1 MPSIDVTPLHFI
13 QKAMS
18 RPFRLVLPVVFLTG
32 ALGFTG
38 CVGTIYDNTYSYN
51 KNHFKPPEDKGDV
64 SAQSILGALEKKGP
78 APGADAGLP
87 GGPPPGGEVPGLPPA
102 GLPDAGGIPAPAA
115 PAAPPA
121 APPPPNN

>member
-1 MPSIDVTPLHFI
+1 
-13 QKAMS
+13 MS
-18 RPFRLVLPVVFLTG
+18 RPFCLVLPVVFLAG

-51 KNHFKPPEDKGDV
+51 KNHFKPPEDKTDV
-64 SAQSILGALEKKGP
+64 SAQSILGALEKKGA
-78 APGADAGLP
+78 APTADAGLP
-87 GGPPPGGEVPGLPPA
+87 GGPPPAGEVPGLPPA
-102 GLPDAGGIPAPAA
+102 GLPDAAGGIPA